1 MLDYHLSEIFLSPV
15 KIMLWLI
22 IFYTHD
28 LLTEENIYIY
38 IYQMLLTCAN
48 VFLINVLFILN
59 CFAAS
64 NGG

>member
-38 IYQMLLTCAN
+38 IIKCSLRVQMY
-48 VFLINVLFILN
+48 F
-59 CFAAS
+59 
-64 NGG
+64 